1 MFTLSVPDELPRS
14 WIVSSSIVEFEEDRS
29 RHQMLACV
37 RRSTTTVYSTTSKG
51 YMCIYIYVE
60 KERKERTK
68 AREYRRSLA
77 TLTIILSNR
86 KCVSSHTLNEYE
98 NELTTMRKMREK
110 YEE

>member
-1 MFTLSVPDELPRS
+1 MTFSTLMPSTPFVDVSLCSSFDDYGFILPLQK
-14 WIVSSSIVEFEEDRS
+14 DT
-29 RHQMLACV
+29 CV
-37 RRSTTTVYSTTSKG
+37 
-51 YMCIYIYVE
+51 YIYVE